1 MKAYPVNGILI
12 SPECAYE
19 ALEGT
24 GRQIIPRLRRIVAA
38 AENAALQG
46 VLWAPKLAADARKY
60 LEDITATRK

>member
-24 GRQIIPRLRRIVAA
+24 RRQVIPRLRLIVAA
-38 AENAALQG
+38 AESAALQG
-46 VLWAPKLAADARKY
+46 VMWAPALAADARKY
-60 LEDITATRK
+60 LAEITGPRK